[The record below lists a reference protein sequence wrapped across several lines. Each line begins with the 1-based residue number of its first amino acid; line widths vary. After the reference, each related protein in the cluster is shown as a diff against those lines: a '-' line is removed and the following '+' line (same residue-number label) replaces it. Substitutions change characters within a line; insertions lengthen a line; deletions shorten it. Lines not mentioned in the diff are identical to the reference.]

1 MPQQLASF
9 PGPKTGRG
17 YSAVVLDRSQVPPS
31 SPCTRTLGGAWERGY
46 ISLVRL
52 PEQQHALLSFL
63 SWAYLACVLVAL
75 LFRQRGGCHTAFDS
89 TFLSFQAPPLL
100 AKSFAGHTIVPY
112 RRTPKLHFENFP
124 YQLPLRFTLGCEK
137 YHGYYRLVISME
149 IHNFVVHFQI
159 FHDATIVIQRIRN
172 LRYDVRIH
180 MYIHTY
186 IHTDTACVQHVNV
199 GLAQARPNK

>member
-63 SWAYLACVLVAL
+63 SWAYSACVLVAL
-75 LFRQRGGCHTAFDS
+75 LFRQRSGLSHGVRFYVSQLSGSSVVSEVLRGSHDCAIS
-89 TFLSFQAPPLL
+89 TNPEASLRELSV
-100 AKSFAGHTIVPY
+100 ST
-112 RRTPKLHFENFP
+112 TP
-124 YQLPLRFTLGCEK
+124 
-137 YHGYYRLVISME
+137 
-149 IHNFVVHFQI
+149 
-159 FHDATIVIQRIRN
+159 
-172 LRYDVRIH
+172 
-180 MYIHTY
+180 
-186 IHTDTACVQHVNV
+186 
-199 GLAQARPNK
+199 